1 VVLGVEDERDSVT
14 GGGIDTRGRVGKG
27 TGGTDLD
34 LEVCRRDSGG
44 KGGEDDGGK
53 GEMHFDYL
61 LVFILDDPERVDDN
75 LVGLCENCGGRE

>member
-34 LEVCRRDSGG
+34 LEVCRGNG
-44 KGGEDDGGK
+44 GGEGGE
-53 GEMHFDYL
+53 GNGGEREMHFDWSCR
-61 LVFILDDPERVDDN
+61 VFRLDVTKGGDDN
-75 LVGLCENCGGRE
+75 LVGRL